1 MFNELLNSIDSF
13 LVGQSTL
20 EDLENW
26 LVGHLQDI
34 LDSGDQRATDIA
46 NQVDADLVE
55 YGEGLM
61 NISTLVNRLQSYV
74 FNAHTLAVGYIQ
86 TQSADTNTIFGATQV
101 AEHQFEMALP

>member
-13 LVGQSTL
+13 LLGQSTL

-26 LVGHLQDI
+26 LVAHLQDI
-34 LDSGDQRATDIA
+34 LDSGDQRATNIA

-55 YGEGLM
+55 YGEGLV
-61 NISTLVNRLQSYV
+61 NISTLVERLQSYV

-86 TQSADTNTIFGATQV
+86 TQSVDTNTTFDATQV
-101 AEHQFEMALP
+101 VEHPFEWALT